1 MKFSRLFLFALIVS
15 VVALATGTIGFAA
28 LSNSAVAD
36 CTPVV
41 VTESDVTRQLENTPP
56 TNDWV
61 LYTRAGTPPSAAVF
75 VPGPATP
82 PLGAGSLKLQTNTGS
97 EKVFLFNY
105 EHVGTRLAD
114 INALGYSTYRTAGNA
129 QQVTALNMQVDYNGD
144 APGGFTTLVFEPV
157 YNTAQGAVVNGEW
170 QDWDAFGDGRWWSTN
185 AINGQCAGATTTCMR
200 TWSQIVANNPDA
212 VITGGYGFN
221 QGSGNPALNV
231 NVDALTIGYN
241 SVCFNYDMEPDAD
254 GDGAGDAEDCDDNDA
269 SVYPGAPEICDGKD
283 NDCDGQIDEDVK
295 TTFYRDADN
304 DGFGDPNNSVQA
316 CNAPAGYVAN
326 GTDNCPATANPSQ
339 SDSDGDGVG
348 DACDA
353 PAGADQCKNGGWATF
368 TFPRRF
374 KNQGDCIQYV
384 NTGK

>member
-1 MKFSRLFLFALIVS
+1 
-15 VVALATGTIGFAA
+15 
-28 LSNSAVAD
+28 
-36 CTPVV
+36 
-41 VTESDVTRQLENTPP
+41 
-56 TNDWV
+56 
-61 LYTRAGTPPSAAVF
+61 
-75 VPGPATP
+75 
-82 PLGAGSLKLQTNTGS
+82 
-97 EKVFLFNY
+97 
-105 EHVGTRLAD
+105 
-114 INALGYSTYRTAGNA
+114 
-129 QQVTALNMQVDYNGD
+129 MQVDFNG
-144 APGGFTTLVFEPV
+144 AASGGFTTLVFEPV

-185 AINGQCAGATTTCMR
+185 AINGQCAGAATACMR

-212 VITGGYGFN
+212 IITGGFGFN
-221 QGSGNPALNV
+221 QGSGNGGLNA

-241 SVCFNYDMEPDAD
+241 SFCNTYDMEPDAD
-254 GDGAGDAEDCDDNDA
+254 GDGSGDAQDCDDNDA
-269 SVYPGAPEICDGKD
+269 TIYPGAPEVCDGKD

-304 DGFGDPNNSVQA
+304 DGFGDPNDSVQA

-326 GTDNCPATANPSQ
+326 GTDNCPTTANPSQ
-339 SDSDGDGVG
+339 SDADGDGVG